1 MNHSKVEIRFA
12 VACILGYKEQA
23 NYIFENEFSNNQ
35 KECFIKYP
43 IYNLR
48 FRFDITPWNSNFKS
62 CTEYDKGKSNL
73 YKK

>member
-48 FRFDITPWNSNFKS
+48 FRCDITP
-62 CTEYDKGKSNL
+62 
-73 YKK
+73 